1 MQIHADPRK
10 PLDVTPQQ
18 RRRSVEKDEQSSGED
33 DITMP

>member
-1 MQIHADPRK
+1 MNADARK

-18 RRRSVEKDEQSSGED
+18 RRRSVEKDQQRSGED